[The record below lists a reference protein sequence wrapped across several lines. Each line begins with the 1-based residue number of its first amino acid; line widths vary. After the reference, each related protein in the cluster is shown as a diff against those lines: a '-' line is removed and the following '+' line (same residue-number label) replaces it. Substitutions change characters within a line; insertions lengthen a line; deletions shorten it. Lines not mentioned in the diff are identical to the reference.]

1 MALHV
6 RPTLVDA
13 ILATTYVGVRDD
25 RCEEPG
31 ARDAMD
37 S

>member
-13 ILATTYVGVRDD
+13 ILATAYVGVRGDQW
-25 RCEEPG
+25 EEPG